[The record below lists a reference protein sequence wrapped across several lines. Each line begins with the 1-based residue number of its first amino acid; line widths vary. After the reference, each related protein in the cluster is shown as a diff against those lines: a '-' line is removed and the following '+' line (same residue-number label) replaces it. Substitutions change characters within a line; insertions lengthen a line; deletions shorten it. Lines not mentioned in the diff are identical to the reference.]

1 MASCKVCLDLC
12 ANLNT
17 NLADSSFALLETP
30 APTSDVFMPWDNSI
44 SYSLP
49 RSESLLEWRESAQHG
64 CVYCSI
70 LMDGLDQLQQAS
82 WYRDGLELSDEATFE
97 VVNTKPLHVKVEDWK
112 GRSSRSIRTLYF
124 YASTGQYAAL
134 LARPILVS

>member
-1 MASCKVCLDLC
+1 MAPCKVCLDLC
-12 ANLNT
+12 ANPDA
-17 NLADSSFALLETP
+17 NLANSSFTLLERS
-30 APTSDVFMPWDNSI
+30 APRSDAFMPWDNSI

-49 RSESLLEWRESAQHG
+49 RSESLLEWRESARNG

-70 LMDGLDQLQQAS
+70 LMDGLNQVQQAS

-97 VVNTKPLHVKVEDWK
+97 VVNTKPLHVKVEDSK